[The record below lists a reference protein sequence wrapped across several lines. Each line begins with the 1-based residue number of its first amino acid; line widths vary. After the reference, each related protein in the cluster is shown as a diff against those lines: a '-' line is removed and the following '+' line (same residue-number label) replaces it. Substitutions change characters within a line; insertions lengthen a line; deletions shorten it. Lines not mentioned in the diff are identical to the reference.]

1 MAFENLTDR
10 LQMAFRK
17 ITGKSRLTDSD
28 IEKMMRE
35 VRLSLLEADVNY
47 RVVKT
52 FTEEVKEKALGMKI
66 LKGMKPDQQVIK
78 LVKDELTELMGKENE
93 EINENAKGPTVIM
106 LVGLQGTGKTTTAG
120 KLARLLRKDKEKK
133 PLLVAA
139 DVYRPAAIDQ
149 LVTIGE
155 ELSIPVHEEGT
166 DVPPEKIA
174 KNAIRKAGDEDLDLV
189 VIDTA
194 GRLHIDEKLMDELK
208 TVRKTIK
215 PDEIL
220 LTVDAMTGQD
230 AVNVAKAFHES
241 LDVTGCILTKLD
253 GDTRGGAALSIRKVT
268 GVPIKFAGTGEKL
281 TEIEVFHPERMA
293 GRILGMGDVVSLAEK
308 AADEIDETDAMSMM
322 EKMMSGTFNYDD
334 LLKQLKWI
342 KRLGAFSGIM
352 KMLPGM
358 KKMAD
363 MDKVDDKQLVY
374 IQAMIDSMTKE
385 ERKNPKLISMSSGRR
400 RRIANGAGVSSTEV
414 NRLVRMLEKQQK
426 MMRRM
431 GNMDPD
437 SLKNMTDK
445 MGGDM
450 PSGMPGM
457 PPFGKNKK

>member
-10 LQMAFRK
+10 LQAAFRK
-17 ITGKSRLTDSD
+17 ITGKTRLTDAD

-47 RVVKT
+47 RVVKA
-52 FTEEVKEKALGMKI
+52 FTQDVREKALGMKI

-78 LVKDELTELMGKENE
+78 LVKDELTALMGEENE
-93 EINENAKGPTVIM
+93 SIDENPKGPTIIM

-120 KLARLLRKDKEKK
+120 KLGRLLRKDKDKK

-155 ELSIPVHEEGT
+155 ELDIPVHEEGT
-166 DVPPEKIA
+166 EALPESIV
-174 KNAIRKAGDEDLDLV
+174 KNAVKRAKSEDLDLII
-189 VIDTA
+189 IDTA

-208 TVRKTIK
+208 TIKKTVK

-230 AVNVAKAFHES
+230 AVNVAKTFHAS

-308 AADEIDETDAMSMM
+308 AAEEIDETDAMSMM
-322 EKMMSGTFNYDD
+322 EKMMSGTFNYND

-358 KKMAD
+358 KQMAD

-374 IQAMIDSMTKE
+374 IQAMIDSMTKA
-385 ERKNPKLISMSSGRR
+385 ERKNPKLVSMSSGRR
-400 RRIANGAGVSSTEV
+400 RRIAGGAGVSTTEV
-414 NRLVRMLEKQQK
+414 NRLVRMLEKQHK

-431 GNMDPD
+431 GNMDPE

-445 MGGDM
+445 MSGDM

-457 PPFGKNKK
+457 PPFGKKK